1 MPSGTHSVRRKLVD
15 QLRAPGTQWVA
26 AGSLVGGLGA
36 YLFQVVGTRS
46 LGEEAYAPIGV
57 LWTIQYLVLAV
68 PLVSMEAYVTRS
80 VARSSADRAAAGRA
94 LPRSALLA
102 LVGWLGGAAVV
113 LITAAVMFGDAL
125 FGDGLEDL
133 GLVVGFSVVS
143 YGLFVILRGHFAGQ
157 DRFRAY
163 GWATAGEST
172 FRLVIAVL
180 VLAVVASPRGLAWT
194 LPIGTTVVLVLWV
207 AGVGRGKGAVGVRD
221 GAVVPSG
228 AGAPGEAGVPA
239 DGLPPA
245 GPPQATGMFLAA
257 TTTANGAAQVLL
269 AGGPLG
275 LVALGA
281 APAEIS
287 IFFVTITA
295 ARIPMVF
302 AINGVLSRLLP
313 PLTRLADRGDA
324 SGLRKLTML
333 TAVGTVGAA
342 LVSAAAAALI
352 GRQLV
357 AIFFGASFAPDRLVI
372 TLIGGA
378 VMLGTG
384 TLFLNQILI
393 GCHAERRLPLPWL
406 LALGAGIVVMLLWDG
421 SASEQVAVGFLAGE
435 VVALGALLAVTLL
448 TVRRISPGAAPPAG

>member
-1 MPSGTHSVRRKLVD
+1 MTSAPQSVRRKLVE

-36 YLFQVVGTRS
+36 YLFQVIGTRT
-46 LGEEAYAPIGV
+46 LGEDAYAPIGV

-68 PLVSMEAYVTRS
+68 PLVSMEAYVTRT
-80 VARSSADRAAAGRA
+80 VAHDASHGGLRRRTM
-94 LPRSALLA
+94 LR
-102 LVGWLGGAAVV
+102 LVGWLAIAATLLSVAAVV
-113 LITAAVMFGDAL
+113 FGDAL

-133 GLVVGFSVVS
+133 GLVVGYAVLS

-172 FRLVIAVL
+172 FRVIVAVVVL
-180 VLAVVASPRGLAWT
+180 VLVATPRGLAWT
-194 LPIGTTVVLVLWV
+194 LPVGTTIVLALW
-207 AGVGRGKGAVGVRD
+207 ASGIGRGAAPAGRGPAADARLHD
-221 GAVVPSG
+221 G
-228 AGAPGEAGVPA
+228 E
-239 DGLPPA
+239 PPA
-245 GPPQATGMFLAA
+245 GPPEATGRFLAA

-302 AINGVLSRLLP
+302 ALNGVLSRLLP
-313 PLTRLADRGDA
+313 PLTRLADRRDA

-333 TAVGTVGAA
+333 TAVGTVAVAA
-342 LVSAAAAALI
+342 VSALTAALI

-357 AIFFGASFAPDRLVI
+357 AIFFGAAFAPDRAII

-393 GCHAERRLPLPWL
+393 GCHAERRLPAPWL
-406 LALGAGIVVMLLWDG
+406 LALLSGVAVMALWDG
-421 SASEQVAVGFLAGE
+421 PASERVAVGFLAGE
-435 VVALGALLAVTLL
+435 IIALLALLGVTLL
-448 TVRRISPGAAPPAG
+448 TLRQMQPRAVER

>member
-1 MPSGTHSVRRKLVD
+1 VSSAPESVRRKLVS

-36 YLFQVVGTRS
+36 YLFQVIGTRT
-46 LGEEAYAPIGV
+46 LGEDAYAPIGV

-68 PLVSMEAYVTRS
+68 PLVSMEAYVTRT
-80 VARSSADRAAAGRA
+80 VASDRVRRQ
-94 LPRSALLA
+94 LDRRTLLRLIGW
-102 LVGWLGGAAVV
+102 LVGAATVLGGAAV
-113 LITAAVMFGDAL
+113 LSGDAL

-133 GLVVGFSVVS
+133 GLVIGYAVLS

-172 FRLVIAVL
+172 FRVL
-180 VLAVVASPRGLAWT
+180 VAVVVLATLTTPRGLAWT
-194 LPIGTTVVLVLWV
+194 LPIGTTIVIALWA
-207 AGVGRGKGAVGVRD
+207 AGVGRGGPAVRERSGSGED
-221 GAVVPSG
+221 PSLG
-228 AGAPGEAGVPA
+228 
-239 DGLPPA
+239 DLPPA
-245 GPPQATGMFLAA
+245 GPDQATGKFLAA

-302 AINGVLSRLLP
+302 ALNGVLSRLLP
-313 PLTRLADRGDA
+313 PLTRLADRRDA

-333 TAVGTVGAA
+333 STVGTVAIAG
-342 LVSAAAAALI
+342 VSALAAALI

-393 GCHAERRLPLPWL
+393 GCHAERRLPAPWL
-406 LALGAGIVVMLLWDG
+406 LALACGIGMMLLWDG
-421 SASEQVAVGFLAGE
+421 SASERAAVGFLAGE
-435 VVALGALLAVTLL
+435 VVALLALLAVTLL
-448 TVRRISPGAAPPAG
+448 TLRQMDERPTAGPPAAHRRQPLA